1 MFDDALRP
9 LSLEGDVTSR
19 EVQTLRRIFDILN
32 PKLFT
37 VFTENEILNI
47 INSILVFLNFGQ
59 PNNRFNN
66 LAFNSGPKP
75 D

>member
-47 INSILVFLNFGQ
+47 IDSILVF
-59 PNNRFNN
+59 
-66 LAFNSGPKP
+66 
-75 D
+75 